1 MQSSAIE
8 TCSWAPTLTKFKAAR
23 ERILALPKSDHY
35 TDHESNPE
43 TWIQGW
49 VSKLVLTG
57 RGKQPLSVLL
67 NKTEIKA
74 IVNFKKHKNLT

>member
-35 TDHESNPE
+35 TDHESN
-43 TWIQGW
+43 TDTGLQGW
-49 VSKLVLTG
+49 VSKLIFDRLRKAT
-57 RGKQPLSVLL
+57 SVLL
-67 NKTEIKA
+67 NKTEIIT
-74 IVNFKKHKNLT
+74 IVN